1 MATRALVGYLEN
13 GVLTSTY
20 NHYDGYPENLG
31 QALNKFY
38 NTSEKAKEIAN
49 RGYISYVDPET
60 GEIEAVNQ
68 DTPDKL
74 DLNKMD
80 PNQAIE
86 AVAGLI
92 DSYGA
97 DYAYFFTPN
106 ASKWDHIKNYG
117 IRQMSDALEGILF
130 GDFDNTYDEEEM
142 NENYQTKWKKFLNN
156 EGMDMP
162 GFEGTSDQLSN
173 LSLYQKKP
181 SLSQVM
187 SQAFYQLQDEPG
199 ELLSAYKESLANDI
213 RINGEK
219 QYADYTVEDF
229 IEDYN
234 NYVGDKMDY

>member
-31 QALNKFY
+31 KALNQFY
-38 NTSEKAKEIAN
+38 STSEKAKEIAN

-60 GEIEAVNQ
+60 GEIEAANQ

-74 DLNKMD
+74 DLNKTD

-106 ASKWDHIKNYG
+106 ASKWDYIKNYG
-117 IRQMSDALEGILF
+117 IRQMTDALEGILF
-130 GDFDNTYDEEEM
+130 GDFDNTYGDEEL
-142 NENYQTKWKKFLNN
+142 NEAKDIKGHVMMLLDKLESKLGAAEKDNFTVYQESVMRDIKA
-156 EGMDMP
+156 G
-162 GFEGTSDQLSN
+162 GTRLGQ
-173 LSLYQKKP
+173 YEE
-181 SLSQVM
+181 
-187 SQAFYQLQDEPG
+187 F
-199 ELLSAYKESLANDI
+199 DI
-213 RINGEK
+213 DAME
-219 QYADYTVEDF
+219 
-229 IEDYN
+229 EDYR
-234 NYVGDKMDY
+234 NYISDKMDIDESLIHQWKFRAGIIK

>member
-31 QALNKFY
+31 KALNQFY
-38 NTSEKAKEIAN
+38 STSEKAKEIAN

-60 GEIEAVNQ
+60 GEIEAANQ

-86 AVAGLI
+86 EVAGLI

-106 ASKWDHIKNYG
+106 ASTWDYIKNKG
-117 IRQMSDALEGILF
+117 IRSMIDSLEGILF
-130 GDFDNTYDEEEM
+130 DDFDNTYDEEEM
-142 NENYQTKWKKFLNN
+142 NEEIKDVKGHAMMLLDKVESQIKPEEKDMFKTYQESVMRDIKSGGSRLN
-156 EGMDMP
+156 
-162 GFEGTSDQLSN
+162 
-173 LSLYQKKP
+173 
-181 SLSQVM
+181 
-187 SQAFYQLQDEPG
+187 
-199 ELLSAYKESLANDI
+199 
-213 RINGEK
+213 
-219 QYADYTVEDF
+219 QYEEFSVEDMM
-229 IEDYN
+229 EDYR
-234 NYVGDKMDY
+234 NYISDKMDIDESIIHQWKFRAGIIK